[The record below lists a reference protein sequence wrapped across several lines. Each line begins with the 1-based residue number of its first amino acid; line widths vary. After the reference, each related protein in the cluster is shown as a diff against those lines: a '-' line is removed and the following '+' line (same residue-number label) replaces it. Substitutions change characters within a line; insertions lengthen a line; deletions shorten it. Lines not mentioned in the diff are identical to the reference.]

1 MVEEQKSQPEP
12 HLPPG
17 SDGSGEELDQ
27 KQLQQL
33 QSDTEKLQRELQQQK
48 QQLQQ
53 QQRMREASD
62 TAIGMFGLIAL
73 ICLFGAWLW
82 FKDEPIGHRAQQ
94 FTVVFSDVDGLTD
107 SAAVRV
113 NGVRVGAVDGVELTS
128 ENMVHV
134 RVKVTSGLTVP
145 QGAEFEIV
153 NDGLVGAKVLQVV
166 MPKMSTAQSKLV
178 ALDKSVVV
186 RGRDP
191 RHPEKKLFAL
201 ADRLDQFNF
210 QRIDSD
216 LHNSATRLAAAAD
229 EAAAVARSS
238 RPAIANLSTAA
249 NRTAS
254 FLRSAQPTLASAN
267 ATLVRSQLALDRA
280 TIAANGVN
288 ELTAEWRGA
297 SRQIAKLLN
306 DPKVSADLKEITKDG
321 REIAESIQVAVCAL
335 NKSLEDEALRKDILC
350 GLDQIKQSTANIH
363 SSVAAVE
370 KVVGDGTLRADV
382 SAVLGDVRKTLQ
394 SVNESI
400 KGADFSGDVKCTM
413 AKVRT
418 MADRI
423 DQVGAQLHQVLDSR
437 APGLQLMVGRPGH
450 LKDSRPLVEQECRS
464 CDNNSAR
471 GAPEKDCKK
480 VGPVKIS
487 PSGTAVKFD

>member
-1 MVEEQKSQPEP
+1 MVEEQKPQPDPHSQ
-12 HLPPG
+12 PG
-17 SDGSGEELDQ
+17 SDRAGEELDQ

-82 FKDEPIGHRAQQ
+82 FKDEPIGHRSQQ

-113 NGVRVGAVDGVELTS
+113 NGVRVGAVEGVELTP
-128 ENMVHV
+128 ENLVQV
-134 RVKVTSGLTVP
+134 RMKVTSGLTVP

-153 NDGLVGAKVLQVV
+153 NDGLVGTKVVQVI
-166 MPKMSTAQSKLV
+166 MPKMSADRAKTV
-178 ALDKSVVV
+178 ALNKSVVV

-191 RHPEKKLFAL
+191 QHPEKKLFAL
-201 ADRLDQFNF
+201 AARLEQLDF
-210 QRIDSD
+210 QRIDND
-216 LHNSATRLAAAAD
+216 LHHSATRLAAAAD

-238 RPAIANLSTAA
+238 RPAIADLSNAA
-249 NRTAS
+249 NQTAY
-254 FLRSAQPTLASAN
+254 FVRSAQP
-267 ATLVRSQLALDRA
+267 TLVRSQLALDRA
-280 TIAANGVN
+280 TVAANGIN
-288 ELTAEWRGA
+288 ELTVEWRGS

-321 REIAESIQVAVCAL
+321 REIAERIQVAVCSL

-350 GLDQIKQSTANIH
+350 GLDQFKQSTSNIH
-363 SSVAAVE
+363 SSVASLE
-370 KVVGDGTLRADV
+370 KVVSDGTLRADV
-382 SAVLGDVRKTLQ
+382 TAILADARKTLQ
-394 SVNESI
+394 SANDFMKDV
-400 KGADFSGDVKCTM
+400 DFSGDVKCTM

-423 DQVGAQLHQVLDSR
+423 DQVGAQLHQVLDKR
-437 APGLQLMVGRPGH
+437 APGVQLMVGRPGH
-450 LKDSRPLVEQECRS
+450 LKHPRPVEPQCRS
-464 CDNNSAR
+464 CENRSVHGPAVDQKR
-471 GAPEKDCKK
+471 F
-480 VGPVKIS
+480 GPVKIS
-487 PSGTAVKFD
+487 PSLPAVKTD